1 MDHREEE
8 PTAPEDV
15 RADSQPRAGMEPAP
29 EGEPKA
35 VSGIAAMRAVTI
47 SREYGSGGGEIGARL
62 ARRLGWDLVD
72 HEIVAMVAE
81 KMGITLQEAAAR
93 DEHAESFFARM
104 LSTMQ
109 VTSGGVTHPRPL
121 SVPLRELQST
131 YHQTLTTSVQAAVE
145 EGHVVIIGRGSQVLL
160 AGRRDVLHVRIVA
173 PMAQRITY
181 VALREGVSVD
191 DASLRIR
198 LKDRDRMNYL
208 RTQYHLQSNDPLL
221 YDLTINT
228 AVLGLDSVVE
238 LIAAA
243 LLAKSTHL
251 ETPEQELGPAAGQT
265 RYAGEPADLRPPWG
279 DTSTT

>member
-1 MDHREEE
+1 M
-8 PTAPEDV
+8 
-15 RADSQPRAGMEPAP
+15 
-29 EGEPKA
+29 
-35 VSGIAAMRAVTI
+35 SGIAAMSAVTI

-62 ARRLGWDLVD
+62 AKRLGWQLVD
-72 HEIVAMVAE
+72 HEIVALVAE

-109 VTSGGVTHPRPL
+109 VTSGGVAHPRPL

-145 EGHVVIIGRGSQVLL
+145 QGHVVIIGRGSQVLL

-173 PMAQRITY
+173 PLEQRITY
-181 VALREGVSVD
+181 VARREGVSVD
-191 DASLRIR
+191 DAGLRIR

-208 RTQYHLQSNDPLL
+208 RTQYHQQSNDPLL

-228 AVLGLDSVVE
+228 AVLDLDSVVE
-238 LIAAA
+238 LIAVA
-243 LLAKSTHL
+243 LLAKSAHL

-265 RYAGEPADLRPPWG
+265 RYAGEPADLRPPF
-279 DTSTT
+279 DDAPAT